1 MQQIPEVSM
10 PSQDMLCER
19 LDRLELSNRRL
30 KAMLSILLCTGA
42 VLLFVGAAAPKVVE
56 AEKFILRD
64 AGGVARGEIFANENG
79 RGLVFFNKNGERA
92 LALLVSDQ
100 VNGLIVMDQN
110 GNVRQSITSKMDGSN
125 LSVYHPGSDSA
136 QFEVVD
142 SGLGTAITF
151 RDRTN
156 GDRVSMGISDKGAAV
171 TLNDKNGAAR
181 AVMSDGGLSFVSFSK
196 DGDIAWSPGWDKFSP
211 EEQRQINRAI
221 RGNLKQ

>member
-1 MQQIPEVSM
+1 MLRQE
-10 PSQDMLCER
+10 MLCAR
-19 LDRLELSNRRL
+19 LDKLERSNQRL
-30 KAMLSILLCTGA
+30 KAILSISFCIGA
-42 VLLFVGAAAPKVVE
+42 VLLFIGAAAPKVVE

-64 AGGVARGEIFANENG
+64 AGGVERGEIFTNDTG

-100 VNGLIVMDQN
+100 VNGLIIMDQN
-110 GNVRQSITSKMDGSN
+110 GNVRQSITTKMDGSN
-125 LSVYHPGSDSA
+125 LSVFHPGSDSA
-136 QFEVVD
+136 QFEIVD
-142 SGLGTAITF
+142 SGPGTAITL

-171 TLNDKNGAAR
+171 TLDDKNGAAR

>member
-1 MQQIPEVSM
+1 MLSQQTIE
-10 PSQDMLCER
+10 ER
-19 LDRLELSNRRL
+19 LEGLERSNRRL
-30 KAMLSILLCTGA
+30 KAILSILFCVGA
-42 VLLFVGAAAPKVVE
+42 VLLFIGAAAPKIVE

-64 AGGVARGEIFANENG
+64 AGGVERGEIFANENG

-100 VNGLIVMDQN
+100 VNGLIIMDQN
-110 GNVRQSITSKMDGSN
+110 GNVRQSISSKVDES
-125 LSVYHPGSDSA
+125 SWSIFHPGSDSA

-142 SGLGTAITF
+142 NGLGTALTV

-156 GDRVSMGISDKGAAV
+156 GDRVSLGISNKGAAV
-171 TLNDKNGAAR
+171 TLIDKDGANR
-181 AVMSDGGLSFVSFSK
+181 AVVTDGNLTFASFSK

-211 EEQRQINRAI
+211 EEQKQINRAI